1 MAGAK
6 LRNLRAIYRNRSLR
20 QLGCALIFLVLAIT
34 PGAHGQSGS
43 DRKLLLRVPPKYP
56 EYLKTHEIGGVV
68 RLLVEVTPKGAV
80 KSVSPLG
87 GNPILVDAATDAVK
101 QWKYVPA
108 DKSDSLEV
116 KIDFVPR

>member
-6 LRNLRAIYRNRSLR
+6 STEFLAIHRNRSLR
-20 QLGCALIFLVLAIT
+20 KLGCALIFLVLSVTSASH
-34 PGAHGQSGS
+34 AQSS

-56 EYLKTHEIGGVV
+56 EYLRTHEIGGVV
-68 RLLVEVTPKGAV
+68 RLLVEVTPKGNVKAV
-80 KSVSPLG
+80 SALG